1 MKQQG
6 FTLVEWMIAMLIGV
20 FLLSG
25 VFAIFVAS
33 RATSDDAT
41 DQSELLENGRIAMR
55 LITQDLRWAGFW
67 GDYTGG
73 SLTVGDELT
82 LSSGAVIASAN
93 DCLDERNQGSL
104 PSNLPIRPL
113 WVSHVNA
120 TKAMSGF
127 SCIPVASR
135 APNTDVVS
143 IKRLIG
149 SPVMGTLNSNR
160 YYMAT
165 TTQKARLF
173 KGNEVAPSDTSMPGR
188 QIWEYQH
195 LIYYLSPTADGNVE
209 LRKRMLTANSGSW
222 LISGGMADGIERMVL
237 LYGVDT
243 SNVPDGSIDA
253 FVNNA
258 NVTSQEW
265 SEGRI
270 MAVRVYLLV
279 RSLQPS
285 NNYVNN
291 NVYQLG
297 DVSVS
302 GNGDGYRRLLLEST
316 VSLRNPMVIA
326 GGGS

>member
-82 LSSGAVIASAN
+82 LSSGAVIVN
-93 DCLDERNQGSL
+93 DCLDERSQGSL
-104 PSNLPIRPL
+104 PSNLFPIRPL
-113 WVSHVNA
+113 WVSHVSA

-135 APNTDVVS
+135 APDTDVIS

-149 SPVMGTLNSNR
+149 SPVTGALDANR
-160 YYMAT
+160 FYMAT
-165 TTQKARLF
+165 TTQTARLF
-173 KGNEVAPSDTSMPGR
+173 RGNESIPSEASMPGR

-195 LIYYLSPTADGNVE
+195 LIYYLSPTADGNIE

-222 LISGGMADGIERMVL
+222 LISGAMADGIERMVL

-265 SEGRI
+265 GEGRV

-279 RSLQPS
+279 RSLQSS
-285 NNYVNN
+285 NDYSNN

-326 GGGS
+326 GGSS